1 MTPDLNIQFEED
13 NRRGRFFADL
23 GDGHEAEMTF
33 VCNKNQMIVDHTGV
47 PKPFE
52 GRGIAAKLVLAGVE
66 FARQN
71 KRKIVPVCPYV
82 VVQFKRHKDWADVL
96 AA

>member
-1 MTPDLNIQFEED
+1 MSVELDIKHEED
-13 NRRGRFFADL
+13 VRRGRFYADL
-23 GDGHEAEMTF
+23 GDGYEAEMTYAQ
-33 VCNKNQMIVDHTGV
+33 NGKQMVVDHTGV

-66 FARQN
+66 FARKN
-71 KRKIVPVCPYV
+71 NRKIVPVCPYV

-96 AA
+96 AG